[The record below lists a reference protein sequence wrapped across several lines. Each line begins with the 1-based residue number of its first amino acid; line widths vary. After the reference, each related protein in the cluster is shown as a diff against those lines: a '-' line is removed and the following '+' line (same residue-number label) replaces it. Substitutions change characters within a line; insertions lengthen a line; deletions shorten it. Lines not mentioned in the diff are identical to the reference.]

1 MEYTLQKYED
11 ERAKIL
17 LSSTKPDGNNPVRLE
32 NALQSIVE
40 RTKSASL
47 EQLEEFKSK
56 IKNLER
62 EVLAKDRKITQM
74 ELALGNPHTMK
85 DGDDNNQVENA
96 GLKMAAETIRA
107 LQSQIRSKEE
117 MLIKYQD
124 KLQEIRQESMHQRE
138 ASKMN

>member
-1 MEYTLQKYED
+1 LEYTLQKYED

-17 LSSTKPDGNNPVRLE
+17 LSSAKPDEKNPVRLE

-47 EQLEEFKSK
+47 EQLEEFKTK
-56 IKNLER
+56 IKSLER

-74 ELALGNPHTMK
+74 ELALGNPHPRK
-85 DGDDNNQVENA
+85 DGDDNDQIQNA

-124 KLQEIRQESMHQRE
+124 KLQETRQESIHQRE
-138 ASKMN
+138 ART

>member
-17 LSSTKPDGNNPVRLE
+17 LSSAKPDEKNPVRLE

-47 EQLEEFKSK
+47 EQLEEFKTK
-56 IKNLER
+56 IKSLER

-74 ELALGNPHTMK
+74 ELALGNPHPRK
-85 DGDDNNQVENA
+85 DGDDNDQIQNA

-124 KLQEIRQESMHQRE
+124 KLQETRQESIHQRE
-138 ASKMN
+138 ART